1 MCPVG
6 NMKIP
11 NNMGMGYYCNVGTYV
26 RDMREKLRVIILILT
41 VIIIMCL
48 LSRNCSE
55 VLSLLHT
62 HILQCLIPPC
72 SPNAHNVPAHVYNY
86 VICLHDS
93 SAVNT
98 HFRELETYT
107 MRKILPAA

>member
-11 NNMGMGYYCNVGTYV
+11 NNMGMGNHCNIGTYV
-26 RDMREKLRVIILILT
+26 RGMREEMRVIIRILT

-48 LSRNCSE
+48 LSTNCSE
-55 VLSLLHT
+55 VSSLLHT

-72 SPNAHNVPAHVYNY
+72 SPNAHNVPAY
-86 VICLHDS
+86 VHNSVTCLHVS

-98 HFRELETYT
+98 HIRELETYT
-107 MRKILPAA
+107 VFNMG